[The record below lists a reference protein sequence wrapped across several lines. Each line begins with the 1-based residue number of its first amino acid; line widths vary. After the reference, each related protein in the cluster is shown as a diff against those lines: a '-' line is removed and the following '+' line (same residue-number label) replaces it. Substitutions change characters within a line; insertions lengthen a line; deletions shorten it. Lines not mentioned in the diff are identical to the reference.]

1 MLVCVESRASNLFM
15 KRCIRLNL
23 QGKVAQFFSRGYVA
37 LLGTTGYKLLYSSR
51 IRMVSDLAAQQQN
64 KVINLRFVLTLV
76 CFSALHCQIFC
87 HWLARSTQKL
97 DFLFNNSGLE
107 YYTAMSCFSAQS
119 AAIRTKTEPGIRF
132 QQPSLIKSQVPLF
145 SDSPPSPP
153 PSPELRE
160 FLRYT
165 YFQYIGIKVKKHF
178 KNAHCQFYE

>member
-1 MLVCVESRASNLFM
+1 MLICVESRASNLFM

-23 QGKVAQFFSRGYVA
+23 QGKVAQFLSRGYVA

-64 KVINLRFVLTLV
+64 KVINFRFVLTLV
-76 CFSALHCQIFC
+76 CFSASYFQIFC

-119 AAIRTKTEPGIRF
+119 AIRAKTEPGIQF

-145 SDSPPSPP
+145 FFTNMSRKALFLHIMSMCDENIINLSENILNCYKS
-153 PSPELRE
+153 EL
-160 FLRYT
+160 
-165 YFQYIGIKVKKHF
+165 
-178 KNAHCQFYE
+178 

>member
-1 MLVCVESRASNLFM
+1 MCGE
-15 KRCIRLNL
+15 
-23 QGKVAQFFSRGYVA
+23 QGFKSVHETVHQVKFIGKGCSIFFSSVYVA

-64 KVINLRFVLTLV
+64 KVINFRFVLTLV
-76 CFSALHCQIFC
+76 CFSALYFQIFC
-87 HWLARSTQKL
+87 HWLARCTQKL

-153 PSPELRE
+153 PPPSFGSFCDTRISSILE
-160 FLRYT
+160 
-165 YFQYIGIKVKKHF
+165 
-178 KNAHCQFYE
+178 